1 MTKYE
6 MLVGHKTIGSNVSIL
21 DNTRKHFGL
30 GQKIL
35 VPCWIQITMYRVA
48 IINNVFFRSATYQDL
63 YIVIDEDP
71 NCMNPVPKR
80 RCSWA
85 DRSNDLEMQLYH
97 DTEWGVPVHN
107 DTKLFEFM
115 VLECAQAGLSW
126 STILRKRV
134 DYRKAFVNYDVKR
147 VAEFGM
153 SHVEKLLKST
163 NINIVRNR
171 LKVNS
176 AVTNARA
183 FIKIQHD
190 FGSFDNYIWDFVEGR
205 RTKHNFFKDC
215 RQIPVRSTESNNLS
229 KDLKA
234 RGFSFV
240 GPTICYALMQA
251 IGMINDHTTNCF
263 RHMGAN

>member
-1 MTKYE
+1 MSKVR
-6 MLVGHKTIGSNVSIL
+6 LS
-21 DNTRKHFGL
+21 
-30 GQKIL
+30 
-35 VPCWIQITMYRVA
+35 
-48 IINNVFFRSATYQDL
+48 
-63 YIVIDEDP
+63 
-71 NCMNPVPKR
+71 

-85 DRSNDLEMQLYH
+85 HNPKDPKMQLYH

-107 DTKLFEFM
+107 DTKLFEFI

-126 STILRKRV
+126 STILRKRP
-134 DYRKAFVNYDVKR
+134 DYQKAFVNYNVKR
-147 VAEFGM
+147 VAEFRM
-153 SHVEKLLKST
+153 PQVEKLLQST
-163 NINIVRNR
+163 NFNIVRNR

-190 FGSFDNYIWDFVEGR
+190 YGSFDNYIWDFVEGR
-205 RTKHNFFKDC
+205 RTKHNFFKNC
-215 RQIPVRSTESNNLS
+215 RQIPTKSTESNNLS
-229 KDLKA
+229 ADLRA

-263 RHMGAN
+263 RHKELLEMIF

>member
-1 MTKYE
+1 MSQVR
-6 MLVGHKTIGSNVSIL
+6 LS
-21 DNTRKHFGL
+21 
-30 GQKIL
+30 
-35 VPCWIQITMYRVA
+35 
-48 IINNVFFRSATYQDL
+48 
-63 YIVIDEDP
+63 
-71 NCMNPVPKR
+71 

-85 DRSNDLEMQLYH
+85 DNHKDPEMQLYH

-107 DTKLFEFM
+107 DTKLFEFI

-126 STILRKRV
+126 STILRKRP
-134 DYRKAFVNYDVKR
+134 DYQKAFVNYNVKR
-147 VAEFGM
+147 VAEFRM
-153 SHVEKLLKST
+153 PQVEKLLQST
-163 NINIVRNR
+163 NFNIVRNR

-190 FGSFDNYIWDFVEGR
+190 YGSFDNYIWDFVEGR
-205 RTKHNFFKDC
+205 RTKHNFFKNC
-215 RQIPVRSTESNNLS
+215 RQIPTKSTESNNLS
-229 KDLKA
+229 ADLRA

-263 RHMGAN
+263 RHKELLEMIF